1 MNYDDCEIHP
11 LTPDRWDDFEAV
23 LGKSGL
29 GGCWCM
35 YWLVRRSAD
44 WGEGQAGG
52 SKAVNKDRF
61 RAIAAQHPPPGL
73 IAYKEETP
81 VAWARVMARE
91 RHPGLAN
98 SRWFKTDLDTE
109 GIWSLSCFVVKRQW
123 RRRGLTSLL
132 TRAAADF
139 ARQHGATAL
148 EVYPTDTKEE
158 KHPAT
163 IYTGIASTFRRL
175 GFETV
180 QAKAPHKPMMR
191 LML

>member
-1 MNYDDCEIHP
+1 MKLDGYDIHP
-11 LTPDRWDDFEAV
+11 LTAQSWDDFEAV

-29 GGCWCM
+29 SGCWCM

-44 WGEGQAGG
+44 WGEGQKGG

-61 RAIAAQHPPPGL
+61 RAIAEQDPPPGL
-73 IAYKEETP
+73 IAYAAGTP
-81 VAWARVMARE
+81 VAWARVMSRA

-98 SRWFKTDLDTE
+98 SRWFKTDLETE
-109 GIWSLSCFVVKRQW
+109 GVWSLSCFVVKTKW
-123 RRRGLTSLL
+123 RRRGLTALL
-132 TRAAADF
+132 TRAAAEF
-139 ARQHGATAL
+139 ARGYGATAL
-148 EVYPTDTKEE
+148 EVYPTDTDET

-163 IYTGIASTFRRL
+163 VYTGIASTFRRL

-191 LML
+191 LTL